1 MFHFVHALLF
11 LNTKDK
17 IYYLVIKVNFDK
29 KKCRIV
35 SGDGAGVTDFFF
47 LLEVYNR
54 FISCKTCT
62 CAIYYLS
69 NNTCMCKNV
78 G

>member
-1 MFHFVHALLF
+1 V
-11 LNTKDK
+11 TKK
-17 IYYLVIKVNFDK
+17 S
-29 KKCRIV
+29 RIV
-35 SGDGAGVTDFFF
+35 AGDGAGVTDLL
-47 LLEVYNR
+47 LLEVCDR

-69 NNTCMCKNV
+69 YNTCMCKNV